1 MTGHEQVVA
10 RVFGLYERFGSSDYI
25 GEPISQIEHM
35 SQAAQWA
42 MAEGFDD
49 EVVLAAFFHDIG
61 HLCGQGGANMGGYG
75 VVSHERLGADYL
87 RDAGFSE
94 RMARLVEYHVQ
105 AKRYLTL
112 REPEY
117 FDRLSE
123 ASRRT
128 LEYQGGVMTEA
139 EADVFERD
147 PLCAVSLRM
156 RQWDEL
162 AKERAVPVIDLAVR
176 FGRER
181 TPIAKRTCIVIVEV
195 EREDGLQLL
204 GIIVDAVNAVLD
216 VSPQQLESR
225 PSFGARIRAWVRL
238 SQVRK
243 GTIL

>member
-1 MTGHEQVVA
+1 MWERACSRLWFRTAPNLIEIAMNTEHIVA
-10 RVFGLYERFGSSDYI
+10 EVFGLYERLGTSDYI
-25 GEPISQIEHM
+25 GEPVSQIEHM
-35 SQAAQWA
+35 SQAAELA
-42 MAEGFDD
+42 IAEGMDD

-61 HLCGQGGANMGGYG
+61 HLCAANSAENMGGFG

-87 RDAGFSE
+87 RRAGFSE

-112 REPEY
+112 REPGY

-162 AKERAVPVIDLAVR
+162 AKERAVPVMDLAVL
-176 FGRER
+176 
-181 TPIAKRTCIVIVEV
+181 KRKAEV
-195 EREDGLQLL
+195 LL
-204 GIIVDAVNAVLD
+204 LA
-216 VSPQQLESR
+216 E
-225 PSFGARIRAWVRL
+225 
-238 SQVRK
+238 
-243 GTIL
+243 